1 MLLQCSHLPDCLVK
15 EENVAKPAQIPSKQ
29 AIFARSQ
36 YVRRLCVFIS
46 RSSRIQSE
54 QKSFSTNGT
63 LLKKARK
70 HNSAHRYRK
79 CMHLQPL
86 ISPYH
91 ILYYLPYSF
100 IYSIPVRIRLEGL
113 KSLCKKGNVAK
124 LLLQLFPRSFRVN
137 LFAEPSSLMNF

>member
-1 MLLQCSHLPDCLVK
+1 MWQSRHKSPR
-15 EENVAKPAQIPSKQ
+15 NKQ
-29 AIFARSQ
+29 FLSDHNMCAVYVSSYPHHQAYSQ
-36 YVRRLCVFIS
+36 NR
-46 RSSRIQSE
+46 E
-54 QKSFSTNGT
+54 SFSTNET

-86 ISPYH
+86 ITPYH

-113 KSLCKKGNVAK
+113 KSLCKKGSVAK

>member
-1 MLLQCSHLPDCLVK
+1 MWQSRHKSPRNKQFLPDHNMCAVY
-15 EENVAKPAQIPSKQ
+15 VSSYPHHQ
-29 AIFARSQ
+29 AYSQ
-36 YVRRLCVFIS
+36 NR
-46 RSSRIQSE
+46 E
-54 QKSFSTNGT
+54 SFSTNGT

-79 CMHLQPL
+79 YMHLQPL
-86 ISPYH
+86 ITPYH